1 MFGEGIT
8 GVGITVSGNTSGVE
22 GVRSGVI
29 RSVLG
34 VVMGAVS
41 GVVSGVGI
49 MGVGTMFEVFSGD
62 LVLLDEGFIMPLP
75 TQEESKAQIETTT
88 RIVGSNFFIVNS
100 F

>member
-34 VVMGAVS
+34 IVS
-41 GVVSGVGI
+41 GVSGVGI
-49 MGVGTMFEVFSGD
+49 MGVGMTFDVFSGD

-75 TQEESKAQIETTT
+75 TQEESKAHIETTT

>member
-1 MFGEGIT
+1 MLGEGIT

-34 VVMGAVS
+34 IVS
-41 GVVSGVGI
+41 GVSGVGI
-49 MGVGTMFEVFSGD
+49 MGVGMTFDVFSGD

-75 TQEESKAQIETTT
+75 TQEESKAQMETTT
-88 RIVGSNFFIVNS
+88 RIVGNNFFIVNS

>member
-34 VVMGAVS
+34 IVS
-41 GVVSGVGI
+41 GVSGVGI
-49 MGVGTMFEVFSGD
+49 MGVGMTFDVFSGD

-75 TQEESKAQIETTT
+75 MQEESKAQIETTT

>member
-34 VVMGAVS
+34 IVS
-41 GVVSGVGI
+41 GVSGVGI
-49 MGVGTMFEVFSGD
+49 MGVGMTFDVFSGD

-88 RIVGSNFFIVNS
+88 RIVGNNFFIVNS

>member
-34 VVMGAVS
+34 IVS
-41 GVVSGVGI
+41 GVSGVGI
-49 MGVGTMFEVFSGD
+49 MGVGMTFDVFSGD

>member
-34 VVMGAVS
+34 IVS
-41 GVVSGVGI
+41 GVSGVGI
-49 MGVGTMFEVFSGD
+49 MGVGMTFDVFSGD
-62 LVLLDEGFIMPLP
+62 LVLLGEGFIMPLP
-75 TQEESKAQIETTT
+75 TQEESKAQMETTT
-88 RIVGSNFFIVNS
+88 RIVGNNFFIVNS

>member
-34 VVMGAVS
+34 IVS
-41 GVVSGVGI
+41 GVSGVGI
-49 MGVGTMFEVFSGD
+49 MGVGMTFDVFSGA

-75 TQEESKAQIETTT
+75 MQEESKAQIETTT

>member
-34 VVMGAVS
+34 IVS
-41 GVVSGVGI
+41 GVSGVGI
-49 MGVGTMFEVFSGD
+49 MGVGMTFDVFSGD

-88 RIVGSNFFIVNS
+88 RIVGINFFIVNS

>member
-8 GVGITVSGNTSGVE
+8 GGGITVSGNTSGVE

-34 VVMGAVS
+34 IVS
-41 GVVSGVGI
+41 GVSGVGI
-49 MGVGTMFEVFSGD
+49 MGAGMTFDVFSGD

-75 TQEESKAQIETTT
+75 MQEESKAQIETTT

>member
-34 VVMGAVS
+34 IVS
-41 GVVSGVGI
+41 GVSGVGI
-49 MGVGTMFEVFSGD
+49 MGVGMTFDVFSGD

-75 TQEESKAQIETTT
+75 TQEESKAQMETTT
-88 RIVGSNFFIVNS
+88 RIVGNNFFIVNS